1 MRPRPSDP
9 HERDHGL
16 HTLKVWRG
24 TVVGIFGD
32 DVFVELGPRMQGV
45 ISKRKF
51 ESPPAIGDE
60 FDFTLRGLEEGL
72 WSLSLSEVLEKS
84 LVTWEHLEVGS
95 LVQAR
100 LVREAPGGLEAKI
113 GPLHAFLPK
122 SHSGLPREAKL
133 DVLVGKNL
141 TCEVIEVDRE
151 RARVTVSRRLVVQ
164 KERES
169 ERQRQVDQLK
179 VGELVQGRVVRI
191 EDYGAFVA
199 FGKGLEGLVHVSNLC
214 HERVA
219 HPSEIVQMGQVLD
232 LKILHVKHGG
242 KRIALG
248 LKQVGE
254 SPWRDVERTL
264 FAGALVEG
272 VVTRV
277 LEFGAFVVLKPGVE
291 GLVPL
296 SETGHGPERAL
307 AAWLR
312 PGTRVSARVLALDV
326 ARERLSL
333 SLLHQNGQR
342 IAPEEASL
350 RATFDA
356 IVRDGQ
362 GAEPRRRLGDVLKR
376 AFGSREA
383 GGGPVSA

>member
-1 MRPRPSDP
+1 MRPHPSEHP
-9 HERDHGL
+9 ERDHGA

-24 TVVGIFGD
+24 VVVGLFGD

-45 ISKRKF
+45 ISRRKF
-51 ESPPAIGDE
+51 EDCPAIGDA

-72 WSLSLSEVLEKS
+72 WSLSLAVQLEKA
-84 LVTWEHLEVGS
+84 LVTWEKLESGS

-100 LVREAPGGLEAKI
+100 AVRLAPGGLEMKI

-122 SHSGLPREAKL
+122 SHSGLARDARL
-133 DVLVGKNL
+133 DSLVGKNL
-141 TCEVIEVDRE
+141 TCEVIEVDPE
-151 RARVTVSRRLVVQ
+151 RARVTVSRKIVLQ

-169 ERQRQVDQLK
+169 EHQRLVDQLK
-179 VGELVQGRVVRI
+179 IGEIVQGRVTRI

-199 FGKGLEGLVHVSNLC
+199 FGKGIEGLVHVSNLC

-219 HPSEIVQMGQVLD
+219 HPSEIVQLGQTLD
-232 LKILHVKHGG
+232 LKVLSIKHGG

-264 FAGALVEG
+264 FVGAVVEG

-277 LEFGAFVVLKPGVE
+277 LDFGAFVAIRAGVE
-291 GLVPL
+291 GLVPI
-296 SETGHGPERAL
+296 SEAGAQ
-307 AAWLR
+307 
-312 PGTRVSARVLALDV
+312 PGRVLSSVLPSGAQVSVRVLSFDA

-333 SLLHQNGQR
+333 SLVHQNGQR
-342 IAPEEASL
+342 IAPEEASNRCAFEEL
-350 RATFDA
+350 SRQ
-356 IVRDGQ
+356 REGL
-362 GAEPRRRLGDVLKR
+362 ELKRRLGDVLKR
-376 AFGSREA
+376 AFGARER
-383 GGGPVSA
+383 GTGPIGA